1 MKINTNDSTI
11 PTALTKFR
19 GFMSENKLRFEKS
32 LYLKQHA
39 ENPVHWFPYGEQAL
53 NKAKELNRPIFV
65 SIGYSSC
72 HWCHVMAHES
82 FENVE
87 TASLLNSN
95 FISIKIDREEYP
107 DLDHYYQ
114 TACSIMIGRGGWPL
128 SIFLTPNGKPFFAG
142 TYLPKVGR
150 HGNPSFVDVLNQI
163 SESWKTNPHELLE
176 SADKLALEIKKP
188 ITLEKKIE
196 FQGHFP
202 APSAIIQALKNF
214 ADESNGGYGQAPKF
228 PHFSFNEWACE
239 QILEGM
245 IPKEQG
251 QHVVETLEKMMM
263 GGLYDHAKGGM
274 HRYSTDDKFMIPH
287 FEKML
292 YDQAGLLRVL
302 SKLCQFYP
310 SPLIFD
316 GILQTL
322 DYLKTEMI
330 ADEHYFFSAQD
341 ADSEGTE
348 GLYFTFSKEE
358 FEASFEE
365 APVEQR
371 NKLNQFLDIFNIT
384 EKGNF
389 EHGLN
394 VLSLNPEYKAQF
406 YTQEGWQEIREIR
419 RRLLEQRKLRMPPAT
434 DRKGLSSWNY
444 MLIAALC
451 DVVQYC
457 PIDTIQQQAF
467 DMIKNTV
474 EGCLKQF
481 IGTEGAGKHILKHSN
496 TLLNQALYLEDYVNF
511 CDAQIRLYEITGNQ
525 IFKTNALESIEFTI
539 QTFIKDG
546 EIYLTAVDKPTL
558 GIENLIAPD
567 FDQSYRSSAMTL
579 VLLLSRLSVFKPEL
593 TPQEIL
599 KERFETLTQL
609 VLSNPLGH
617 GEGLRALTYPQL
629 IFRKIE
635 VPIEWINDA
644 EFLEMRN
651 HFFSR
656 FVMDYHDRKD
666 DSYQICTIRVC
677 EFTGTGIANLKALF
691 KKEPSDADA

>member
-1 MKINTNDSTI
+1 
-11 PTALTKFR
+11 
-19 GFMSENKLRFEKS
+19 MSENKLRFEKS

-39 ENPVHWFPYGEQAL
+39 ENPIHWFPYGEQAL

-82 FENVE
+82 FESVE
-87 TASLLNSN
+87 TASFLNEN

-107 DLDHYYQ
+107 DLDHYFQ
-114 TACSIMIGRGGWPL
+114 TACSIMTGRGGWPL
-128 SIFLTPNGKPFFAG
+128 SIFLTPNAKPFFAG
-142 TYLPKVGR
+142 TYFPKVGKQ
-150 HGNPSFVDVLNQI
+150 GSPGFMDVLNQI
-163 SESWKTNPHELLE
+163 TNAWKTNPHELLE
-176 SADKLALEIKKP
+176 SADKLVEEIKKP
-188 ITLEKKIE
+188 ALLEKKIE
-196 FQGHFP
+196 FKGHFP
-202 APSAIIQALKNF
+202 APSAIMNALKNY
-214 ADESNGGYGQAPKF
+214 ADVKNGGYGRAPKF
-228 PHFSFNEWACE
+228 PHFSFYEWACE

-251 QHVVETLEKMMM
+251 QHVVETVEKMMM
-263 GGLYDHAKGGM
+263 GGLYDHAKGGI

-292 YDQAGLLRVL
+292 YDQAGLLKVL

-358 FEASFEE
+358 FEQSFED
-365 APVEQR
+365 APAEQKAR
-371 NKLNQFLDIFNIT
+371 IDKFLEIFNIT
-384 EKGNF
+384 EQGNF

-394 VLSLNPEYKAQF
+394 VLSLNPDLKAEYYSQD
-406 YTQEGWQEIREIR
+406 GWQEIRDIR

-434 DRKGLSSWNY
+434 DRKGLAAWNY
-444 MLIAALC
+444 MLISALC

-457 PIDTIQQQAF
+457 PVDTIQNQAF
-467 DMIKNTV
+467 ALIQETV

-481 IGTEGAGKHILKHSN
+481 IKTESDGKHVLKHSN
-496 TLLNQALYLEDYVNF
+496 TLDNQSLYLEDYVNF
-511 CDAQIRLYEITGNQ
+511 CDAQLRLYEITGNQ
-525 IFKTNALESIEFTI
+525 VFKTNALDSIEFTL
-539 QTFIKDG
+539 QTFVKDG
-546 EIYLTAVDKPTL
+546 EIFLTDVKKSTPGISNLTAPH
-558 GIENLIAPD
+558 
-567 FDQSYRSSAMTL
+567 FDQSYRSSSMTL
-579 VLLLSRLSVFKPEL
+579 VHLLSRLSVFRPEIA
-593 TPQEIL
+593 PQEIL
-599 KERFETLTQL
+599 KDKYEAIPQFVLT
-609 VLSNPLGH
+609 NPLGH
-617 GEGLRALTYPQL
+617 GEGLRAMTYPQT

-635 VPIEWINDA
+635 VPFEWLEKI

-656 FVMDYHDRKD
+656 FVMDYHTRKD
-666 DSYQICTIRVC
+666 DSYQICTVSAC
-677 EFTGTGIANLKALF
+677 EVSGKGISHFQELF
-691 KKEPSDADA
+691 KMKDAPDAEGN